1 MNSIRPLSDGRLAI
15 ENERWLP
22 SSPGIEM
29 STYWP
34 GWNSTS
40 VGSSSSSSSRRMSW
54 VSSST
59 AVTRAF
65 ASTSGRPAFS
75 TSSS

>member
-1 MNSIRPLSDGRLAI
+1 MNSSRPLSEGRLAI
-15 ENERWLP
+15 ENDRV
-22 SSPGIEM
+22 SSLPGIEM

-34 GWNSTS
+34 GWNS
-40 VGSSSSSSSRRMSW
+40 SSSGRSSTRRRMSC

-59 AVTRAF
+59 AVTFVVAF
-65 ASTSGRPAFS
+65 WSGTPLVR